1 MSSKIAPKPT
11 PKPSAPAAPAAPTV
25 PDMIPMLMALAEKLQ
40 GMIDHLE
47 PIMTAK
53 AKKQPRAPKEP
64 GGPKTGYMHML
75 HDIVSPILT
84 AAAAEADESEKAL
97 YTQVKARSQIAK
109 ALWAKVKSGDITE
122 DTVGKEEVLAE
133 FAAWKVS
140 PPETKYVSKKS
151 DSESVSS
158 AEKPAK
164 AAKAKKDPKAAKAKK
179 DPKAPKPKKLD
190 SMTEEEKKAFYQE
203 RAVKAAAK
211 RAANKVAS
219 EASEAAAS
227 ASEEDAEVEADAV
240 EEAEEAAGAV
250 EELVDLDEL
259 ADALEAQ
266 PEEEESEKVVA
277 YKWEHNFGKGL
288 AFYERIDMDGQ
299 SYIYNVANGK
309 YLGVYVEATNKLN
322 TKIPDPNA

>member
-1 MSSKIAPKPT
+1 
-11 PKPSAPAAPAAPTV
+11 
-25 PDMIPMLMALAEKLQ
+25 MLTALADKLQ
-40 GMIDHLE
+40 AMIDHLE
-47 PIMTAK
+47 PLMTTK

-64 GGPKTGYMHML
+64 GGPKTGFMHML

-84 AAAAEADESEKAL
+84 TAAAEADDDEKAL
-97 YTQVKARSQIAK
+97 YTQVKARSQVAK
-109 ALWAKVKSGDITE
+109 ALWAKVKAGDITE
-122 DTVGKEEVLAE
+122 DTIGNEEVLAE

-164 AAKAKKDPKAAKAKK
+164 AAKAKKDPKA
-179 DPKAPKPKKLD
+179 PKPKKLD
-190 SMTEEEKKAFYQE
+190 SMTEEEKKVFYQE

-211 RAANKVAS
+211 RAANKAAS

-227 ASEEDAEVEADAV
+227 ASEAEAEVEADV
-240 EEAEEAAGAV
+240 EDTAGAAEEA

-259 ADALEAQ
+259 AEALEAQ
-266 PEEEESEKVVA
+266 PQDEEEESEKVVA
-277 YKWEHNFGKGL
+277 YKWEHNFGKGN

-309 YLGVYVEATNKLN
+309 YLGVYVESTNKLN